1 MDACVCRNGTPGY
14 AKTETAIAARKP
26 VGKPSCHALYS
37 WNELKKPGTQPE
49 PAEFHP
55 GMTKTLAVAD
65 TRTYRSAEIIADA
78 LHLSGSTSAFIRYT
92 PKHQIQGRR
101 T

>member
-1 MDACVCRNGTPGY
+1 MPGY
-14 AKTETAIAARKP
+14 GKTETSEAAHKP
-26 VGKPSCHALYS
+26 VGKPGCHAPYS

-55 GMTKTLAVAD
+55 GMTAEAHVVDD
-65 TRTYRSAEIIADA
+65 TRSYRSAEIKDDA
-78 LHLSGSTSAFIRYT
+78 FLLSGSTSAFIRYT